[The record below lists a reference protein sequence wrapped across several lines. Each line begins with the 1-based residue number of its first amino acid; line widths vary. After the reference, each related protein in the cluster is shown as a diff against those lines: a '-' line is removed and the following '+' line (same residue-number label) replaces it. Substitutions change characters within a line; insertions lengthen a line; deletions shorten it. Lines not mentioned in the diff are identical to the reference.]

1 MGLFEHFPYTN
12 FHDLNLDWLIEAMK
26 KLGEEVENY
35 DAHIEESVDE
45 WLAAHPE
52 YVTTVVDG
60 SLTLPKFAESLKM
73 LTVNDYVTPE
83 MFGAVGD
90 GMADDTAAVQSAIND
105 SMKTVVLIGTY
116 RITAKLDAASNKMLY
131 GLPGATLRWD
141 NVVGATSLFSG
152 SNLSNIEVE
161 NITFDFGAQLELHH
175 SISLFTSSGLKF
187 IGCVFKN
194 SFGYATRFN
203 GSSNILIKD
212 CTFEDITGAAG
223 NPGGAIYGQDMSDL
237 TVTGCRCKN
246 LGDHFVY
253 SAGVTEAKNIII
265 SDCHMETCGVNGLT
279 SGSAITLY
287 ANTHDVTITN
297 CIIDS
302 CREGIYAGVYSSY
315 LTLPSKVSV
324 SNCIFKNIILNAMT
338 LFGISTSNRIK
349 QFTMD
354 NCQIDTAGQDGISIR
369 HAERFQMNNIIIDKS
384 VRMGLEV
391 SDTTASMFSQFQITE
406 NRDNGVLVSRGDT
419 GASNYNIFSDFY
431 ITAATNAGSGAIG
444 FYLRL
449 GDYNVLNSIRVFSY
463 PLNYRKGGLHNIWS
477 NDSGEPSVTRSLTFT
492 NDITAIEY
500 HNVGDVVFN
509 SAPTAGAPAFWVC
522 TAAGSP
528 GTMKPVATIS

>member
-12 FHDLNLDWLIEAMK
+12 FHDLNLDWLVEAMK

-90 GMADDTAAVQSAIND
+90 GVADDTAAVQSAIND

-116 RITAKLDAASNKMLY
+116 RITAKLDAASNKRLY

-141 NVVGATSLFSG
+141 NVAGATYLFGGSG
-152 SNLSNIEVE
+152 LSDIKIE
-161 NITFDFGAQLELHH
+161 NITFDCGAQLETRHA
-175 SISLFTSSGLKF
+175 ISLFTSSNLVF
-187 IGCVFKN
+187 IGCIFKN
-194 SFGYATRFN
+194 SYGYVTRFN
-203 GSSNILIKD
+203 DSSNILIKD
-212 CTFEDITGAAG
+212 CAFEDITGAAG

-246 LGDHFVY
+246 IGDHFLY

-265 SDCHMETCGVNGLT
+265 SDCNLATCGANGLT

-287 ANTHDVTITN
+287 ANTHDVTISN
-297 CIIDS
+297 CIFDS

-315 LTLPSKVSV
+315 DTLPSKVSI
-324 SNCIFKNIILNAMT
+324 SNCILKNTTVNGMT
-338 LFGISTSNRIK
+338 LFGISESNRIK
-349 QFTMD
+349 QFTVD

-384 VRMGLEV
+384 RRMGLEV

-406 NRDNGVLVSRGDT
+406 NSDNGVLVGRGST
-419 GASNYNIFSDFY
+419 GASSYNIFSDFY
-431 ITAATNAGSGAIG
+431 ITAAAGAGAGAIG
-444 FYLRL
+444 FYLRQ
-449 GDYNVLNSIRVFSY
+449 GNYNVLNSIRVFSY
-463 PLNYRKGGLHNIWS
+463 PRNYGRGGAYNIWS
-477 NDSGEPSVTRSLTFT
+477 SDSGETAVTRSLSFT

-509 SAPTAGAPAFWVC
+509 STPTSGAPALWIC
-522 TAAGSP
+522 TVAGAP

>member
-12 FHDLNLDWLIEAMK
+12 FHDLNLGWLIEAMK
-26 KLGEEVENY
+26 NLAEEVENY
-35 DAHIEESVDE
+35 DAHIEDSVDE

-73 LTVNDYVTPE
+73 LTVKDYVTPE

-90 GMADDTAAVQSAIND
+90 GVTDDTAAVQSAIND
-105 SMKTVVLIGTY
+105 SLKSVVLIGTY
-116 RITAKLDAASNKMLY
+116 RITAKLDAASNKRIY

-141 NVVGATSLFSG
+141 NVVGATYLFGGSG
-152 SNLSNIEVE
+152 LSDIKID
-161 NITFDFGAQLELHH
+161 NITFDGGTQLETRHV
-175 SISLFTSSGLKF
+175 ISLLTSSNLEF
-187 IGCVFKN
+187 NGCVFKN

-203 GSSNILIKD
+203 GSSKILIKD
-212 CTFEDITGAAG
+212 CAFEDITGAAG

-246 LGDHFVY
+246 LGDHFLY

-265 SDCHMETCGVNGLT
+265 SDCNLVTCGVNGLT
-279 SGSAITLY
+279 GGSAITLY
-287 ANTHDVTITN
+287 ANTHDVTVTN
-297 CIIDS
+297 CIFDS

-315 LTLPSKVSV
+315 DTLPSKVSI
-324 SNCIFKNIILNAMT
+324 SNCIFKNTTVNAMS
-338 LFGISTSNRIK
+338 LFGISASNRIK
-349 QFTMD
+349 QFTVD

-369 HAERFQMNNIIIDKS
+369 HGERLQMNNIIIDKS

-406 NRDNGVLVSRGDT
+406 NNDTGVLVGRGTT
-419 GASNYNIFSDFY
+419 GEGSYNIYSDFY
-431 ITAATNAGSGAIG
+431 ITAAANVGAGAIG
-444 FYLRL
+444 FYLRD
-449 GDYNVLNSIRVFSY
+449 GNYNILTNIRIFSY
-463 PLNYRKGGLHNIWS
+463 PRNYYKGGVHNIWFNS
-477 NDSGEPSVTRSLTFT
+477 DDTSIARSLTFT
-492 NDITAIEY
+492 DDITALQY

-509 SAPTAGAPAFWVC
+509 STPTSGSPALWICTVAGV
-522 TAAGSP
+522 P